1 MLYTSVATSW
11 RRQTNTNV
19 NNGGF
24 FGSAENIQL
33 APGETALRSFW
44 NIGLVMTL
52 TNPGQYPP
60 GSSILRVG
68 LLWDEGDLEP
78 LATPTPIS
86 QGDDADWMDIE
97 TLAPYSV
104 VLASSVDNI
113 WQINWAFPKDEDV
126 KSMRKNGNETGQM
139 GLYVCWEFAL
149 DDEVSGFTIPWW
161 YSSTD
166 CLVNTPPA

>member
-1 MLYTSVATSW
+1 MLYTSVVAAWIRS
-11 RRQTNTNV
+11 TNTNV
-19 NNGGF
+19 RNDGF
-24 FGSAENIQL
+24 FGSAENISL
-33 APGETALRSFW
+33 NPGETALRTFW

-68 LLWDEGDLEP
+68 LCWAESGLAQ
-78 LATPTPIS
+78 LATPTPITN
-86 QGDDADWMDIE
+86 GDDADWMDIE

-104 VLASSVDNI
+104 VLASAVDNI

-126 KSMRKNGNETGQM
+126 KSMRKNSNVTGNM
-139 GLYVCWEFAL
+139 GLYVAWEFAL
-149 DDEVSGFTIPWW
+149 DDAIVGFTIPWW

-166 CLVNTPPA
+166 CLINVPAS